1 MTAADPLADAL
12 AAHRA
17 GRTDVAI
24 PVYLRLLAQHP
35 ESPDLRHLL
44 ALALHGTDPAAAAA
58 ELRRTLV
65 LAPSTGLYL
74 HNAARLASGDEA
86 GHACL
91 LARALALDPAPAEAQ
106 HRLGALRARSGRHD
120 QAASRFRRALVLD
133 PGFLPALCD
142 HATLAAETGAPERAI
157 AGYRRLLAIAEHEDG
172 LGAYGDLLAR
182 LGRPA
187 EAIRLFTRLI
197 RIAPGRGEAH
207 GALGVA
213 RTATGDDAGALSS
226 LRRALALLPGSAPT
240 WHAFAIA
247 LAQVPQ
253 SSEAT
258 IAVSIRA
265 AHLSPEASEP
275 YRTLALAFFHQGRI
289 RDAIRA
295 RRAVIALNPGDAQI
309 HWDFLSFLHLDPDL
323 APDRQIAYRRRV
335 HRRFSDPLTR
345 LAVPHTNSPDPERR
359 LKVGYVDNR
368 MLYRST
374 HSTNLLPTIEAHD
387 PKEVELYFYTNLPTA
402 MADDM
407 TQRYRA
413 VSAGFRHTEGLSD
426 QDVVRLV
433 REDGIDIL
441 VDVTGHLTGARTG
454 VFARKPAPIQV
465 TMMQVGS
472 TGLGAMD
479 YAVADEILLP
489 SAKPSFFT
497 ESLIRLPVGFL
508 FEPVADLTP
517 PVVTARPD
525 RPPTFGSLNQL
536 SKIDEPVLALW
547 ARVLERVAGSRLILK
562 AAGLASIAV
571 RRRIGDFFE
580 ARGIAP
586 ERLDLRLWTG
596 GYPAHLATFGE
607 IDVVLDCFPYPGM
620 TTSLEALLMGVP
632 VVTLAGDRF
641 VARIGEAILE
651 AVGHPEWIAADA
663 DGYVAIAASLA
674 GDPERLAGLRGR
686 LRDELLAS
694 PLGNPRHFTQGLDA
708 AFRDAWRRWCRE
720 HPGQSPPGAAQVA
733 ESRSAHPY

>member
-17 GRTDVAI
+17 GRPEEAI
-24 PVYLRLLAQHP
+24 PTYHRLLAAEP
-35 ESPDLRHLL
+35 GNPDLRHLL
-44 ALALHGTDPAAAAA
+44 ALALHGVDPSAAHI
-58 ELRRTLV
+58 EMRRTLA

-74 HNAARLASGDEA
+74 HNASLLAGSDEA
-86 GHACL
+86 GHARL
-91 LARALALDPAPAEAQ
+91 LARALALDPTPAEAQ
-106 HRLGALRARSGRHD
+106 HRLGVLMVRSRRPGP
-120 QAASRFRRALVLD
+120 AAARFRRALTLD
-133 PGFLPALCD
+133 PASSAALFD
-142 HATLAAETGAPERAI
+142 RAGLDAGADRLEPAI
-157 AGYRRLLAIAEHEDG
+157 AGYRRLLAVAEHEGG

-182 LGRPA
+182 LKRPA
-187 EAIRLFTRLI
+187 EAIRLFIRLA
-197 RIAPGRGEAH
+197 RIAPGRAEVH
-207 GALGVA
+207 GALGA
-213 RTATGDDAGALSS
+213 AQSATGDTAGT
-226 LRRALALLPGSAPT
+226 LRSFHRSLALVPGSAAT
-240 WHAFAIA
+240 WYAYSTA
-247 LAQVPQ
+247 LANDVA
-253 SSEAT
+253 SSEAAI
-258 IAVSIRA
+258 IAAGRA
-265 AHLSPEASEP
+265 LRISPGASDPHL
-275 YRTLALAFFHQGRI
+275 TLALAFFHQGRI

-323 APDRQIAYRRRV
+323 TPDRQIDYRRRV
-335 HRRFSDPLTR
+335 HRRFSDPLAR
-345 LAVPHTNSPDPERR
+345 LAAPHANVPDPERR

-413 VSAGFRHTEGLSD
+413 VSAGFHHTEGLSD

-441 VDVTGHLTGARTG
+441 VDVTAHLTGARTS

-472 TGLGAMD
+472 SGLNAMD

-517 PVVTARPD
+517 AVVAGRPD

-547 ARVLERVAGSRLILK
+547 ARVLKRVAGSRLILK
-562 AAGLASIAV
+562 AAGLASPAV
-571 RRRIGDFFE
+571 RRRIGDFFA

-586 ERLDLRLWTG
+586 ERLDLRVWTG

-641 VARIGEAILE
+641 VARIGEAILT
-651 AVGHPEWIAADA
+651 AVGHPEWIATDA
-663 DGYVAIAASLA
+663 EDYVAIAASLA

-694 PLGNPRHFTQGLDA
+694 PLGNPRRFTQGLDA

>member
-17 GRTDVAI
+17 GRPEEAI
-24 PVYLRLLAQHP
+24 PTYHRLLAAEP
-35 ESPDLRHLL
+35 GNPDLRHLL
-44 ALALHGTDPAAAAA
+44 ALALHGVDPSAAHI
-58 ELRRTLV
+58 EMRRTLA

-74 HNAARLASGDEA
+74 HNASLLAGSDEA
-86 GHACL
+86 GHARL
-91 LARALALDPAPAEAQ
+91 LARALALDPTPAEAQ
-106 HRLGALRARSGRHD
+106 HRLGVLMVRSRRPGP
-120 QAASRFRRALVLD
+120 AAARFRRALTLD
-133 PGFLPALCD
+133 PASSAALFD
-142 HATLAAETGAPERAI
+142 RAGLDAGADRLEPAI
-157 AGYRRLLAIAEHEDG
+157 AGYRRLLAVAEHEGG

-182 LGRPA
+182 LKRPA
-187 EAIRLFTRLI
+187 EAIRLFIRLA
-197 RIAPGRGEAH
+197 RIAPGRAEVH
-207 GALGVA
+207 GALGA
-213 RTATGDDAGALSS
+213 AQSATGDTAGT
-226 LRRALALLPGSAPT
+226 LRSFHRSLALVPGSAAT
-240 WHAFAIA
+240 WYAYSTA
-247 LAQVPQ
+247 LANDVA
-253 SSEAT
+253 SSEAAI
-258 IAVSIRA
+258 IAAGRA
-265 AHLSPEASEP
+265 LRISPGASDPHL
-275 YRTLALAFFHQGRI
+275 TLALAFFHQGRI

-323 APDRQIAYRRRV
+323 TPDRQIDYRRRV
-335 HRRFSDPLTR
+335 HRRFSDPLAR
-345 LAVPHTNSPDPERR
+345 LAAPHANVPDPERR

-413 VSAGFRHTEGLSD
+413 VSAGFHHTEGLSD

-441 VDVTGHLTGARTG
+441 VDVTAHLTGARTS

-472 TGLGAMD
+472 SGLNAMD

-517 PVVTARPD
+517 AVVAGRPD

-536 SKIDEPVLALW
+536 SKCGPAVLALW
-547 ARVLERVAGSRLILK
+547 ARVLKRVAGSRLILK
-562 AAGLASIAV
+562 AAGLASPAV
-571 RRRIGDFFE
+571 RRRIGDFFA

-586 ERLDLRLWTG
+586 ERLDLRVWTG

-641 VARIGEAILE
+641 VARIGEAILT
-651 AVGHPEWIAADA
+651 AVGHPEWIATDA
-663 DGYVAIAASLA
+663 EDYVAIAASLA

-694 PLGNPRHFTQGLDA
+694 PLGNPRRFTQGLDA

>member
-17 GRTDVAI
+17 GRPEVAI
-24 PVYLRLLAQHP
+24 PVYLELLARHP
-35 ESPDLRHLL
+35 DTPDLRHLL

-58 ELRRTLV
+58 ELRRTLA

-74 HNAARLASGDEA
+74 HNAARLAGGDEVS
-86 GHACL
+86 HARL

-106 HRLGALRARSGRHD
+106 HRLGALMARSGRHR
-120 QAASRFRRALVLD
+120 QAASRFRRALALD
-133 PGFLPALCD
+133 PGFPAALLD
-142 HATLAAETGAPERAI
+142 RATLAAIDRPETAI
-157 AGYRRLLAIAEHEDG
+157 AGYQRLLAVAEHEGG

-182 LGRPA
+182 LGRPTNA
-187 EAIRLFTRLI
+187 ARLFVRLI
-197 RIAPGRGEAH
+197 RVAPGRGEAH

-213 RTATGDDAGALSS
+213 LSATGDDAGALAS
-226 LRRALALLPGSAPT
+226 LRRALALLPGSTET
-240 WHAFAIA
+240 WHAFATV
-247 LAQVPQ
+247 LAQAAE
-253 SSEAT
+253 SREAA
-258 IAVSIRA
+258 IVAAGRA
-265 AHLSPEASEP
+265 LRISPGASDPHL
-275 YRTLALAFFHQGRI
+275 TLALAFFHQGRI

-309 HWDFLSFLHLDPDL
+309 HWDFLSFLHLDPEL
-323 APDRQIAYRRRV
+323 TPEAQLAYRRRV

-345 LAVPHTNSPDPERR
+345 LAAPHANAPDPGRR

-387 PKEVELYFYTNLPTA
+387 PKQIELYFYTNLPTA

-413 VSAGFRHTEGLSD
+413 ASAGFHHTEGLSD
-426 QDVVRLV
+426 RDVVRLV

-441 VDVTGHLTGARTG
+441 VDVTAHLTGARTG
-454 VFARKPAPIQV
+454 VFAMKPAPIQV

-472 TGLGAMD
+472 SGLGAMD

-497 ESLIRLPVGFL
+497 ETLIRLPVGFL

-517 PVVTARPD
+517 AVVTVRPD
-525 RPPTFGSLNQL
+525 RPPTFGSFNQL

-562 AAGLASIAV
+562 AAGLASPAV
-571 RRRIGDFFE
+571 RRRIGDFFA

-586 ERLDLRLWTG
+586 QRLDLRVWTG
-596 GYPAHLATFGE
+596 GYPAHLATFAE

-641 VARIGEAILE
+641 VARIGEAILT

-663 DGYVAIAASLA
+663 EDYVAIAASLA

-694 PLGNPRHFTQGLDA
+694 PLGNPRRFTQGLDA